1 MFQAPSLPE
10 TWAHFATWRE
20 LPLALLAILLISLQI
35 IWWRQQTRYWF
46 RIATA
51 TLLAAILLNIGS
63 IYLFVVPPHGV
74 GCQGICAG
82 RAGYPLSVALLPP
95 GGGEWIAPVDF
106 VLNLLLLWL
115 VAITALLAWVL
126 LGTAFQWWRRSW
138 RARVPFVL
146 LVFVLPWALMPR
158 ILNPPEPRPVGEELR
173 LTTNARRAAEFTY
186 RISGIWVHRLAL
198 EDIREVAPDTV
209 TDVPASLEQQG
220 VTQVCLRSYTYFY
233 VPWRRYRITL
243 DASGTTPLNLVQ
255 MSLDEPCWEL
265 LPGGAMP

>member
-1 MFQAPSLPE
+1 
-10 TWAHFATWRE
+10 
-20 LPLALLAILLISLQI
+20 
-35 IWWRQQTRYWF
+35 
-46 RIATA
+46 
-51 TLLAAILLNIGS
+51 
-63 IYLFVVPPHGV
+63 
-74 GCQGICAG
+74 
-82 RAGYPLSVALLPP
+82 
-95 GGGEWIAPVDF
+95 
-106 VLNLLLLWL
+106 
-115 VAITALLAWVL
+115 
-126 LGTAFQWWRRSW
+126 
-138 RARVPFVL
+138 
-146 LVFVLPWALMPR
+146 LMPR